1 MESWMIGLAV
11 LAVNLLASFGAMR
24 YASGKKDKIIADLVD
39 KVEKLEAKTAGHATK
54 SDVDRL
60 IERLDSWANKIEADV
75 RNVATKIDLEIR
87 GVRGLLAQIVADE
100 KPALADILGTR

>member
-1 MESWMIGLAV
+1 MESWMVGLAV

-24 YASGKKDKIIADLVD
+24 YASGKKDKIIADLVE
-39 KVEKLEAKTAGHATK
+39 KVEKLEAKTAGQATK

-60 IERLDSWANKIEADV
+60 IERLDSWANKIETDV

-87 GVRGLLAQIVADE
+87 GVRGLLAQIVAEE
-100 KPALADILGTR
+100 KPTLAEILGTR